1 MTMGIFHILL
11 LALLAPLS
19 AWAASILDASGA
31 SSEAT
36 AESVERYRGT
46 RGVVLLDVNW
56 GRRWRCGSFENA
68 ELRRLSFDRL
78 PLTKSSDDTVADL
91 TLEEAPSLFTRSTFV
106 NYAVI
111 VEPGEYVLTGFDIKV
126 ARSVSDV
133 AHWVAKRSEL
143 WKDGRALAG
152 TFKVAPGETVYI
164 GNFFLD
170 CYQHPQPWRYYTEGA
185 ANFKAHLGQYKE
197 KYPFLDTDAVAYRL
211 FETTSLGRP
220 YDLK

>member
-1 MTMGIFHILL
+1 MRIPHVCLV
-11 LALLAPLS
+11 ALLAPLS
-19 AWAASILDASGA
+19 VWATSILDASGS

-36 AESVERYRGT
+36 AESLAQYRAT
-46 RGVVLLDVNW
+46 KGVVLLDVNW

-78 PLTKSSDDTVADL
+78 PLTKSSDDAAADL
-91 TLEEAPSLFTRSTFV
+91 TLEEAPSLFTRSTFI

-111 VEPGEYVLTGFDIKV
+111 LEPGEYVLTGFDMKV
-126 ARSVSDV
+126 ARSVSDI

-143 WKDGRALAG
+143 WKDGKALGG

-170 CYQHPQPWRYYTEGA
+170 CYQQPQPWRYYTDGA
-185 ANFKAHLGQYKE
+185 ANFKAHLAQYKD
-197 KYPFLDTDAVAYRL
+197 KYPFLNTDTDNVAYRL
-211 FETTSLGRP
+211 FDTTSLGRP
-220 YDLK
+220 YELK